1 MPPRFPFLA
10 ASLLGSVLPSFAGTE
25 LVPAD
30 DVPAFFLA
38 KPIESPASPA
48 PRFFPESKPWSPLSP
63 QLRNQILEGGLQPEH
78 RLIYSPPPGEAVS
91 PLLNPPKT
99 DGDVVL
105 MERYVVR
112 AEKAPVVLGPV
123 EKSRPFRDALRT
135 GKLYH
140 SVGRRF
146 TTDISLFASNMGT
159 VSSSGTQLT
168 PMIPRLEL
176 AIRFSW

>member
-1 MPPRFPFLA
+1 
-10 ASLLGSVLPSFAGTE
+10 
-25 LVPAD
+25 
-30 DVPAFFLA
+30 
-38 KPIESPASPA
+38 
-48 PRFFPESKPWSPLSP
+48 
-63 QLRNQILEGGLQPEH
+63 
-78 RLIYSPPPGEAVS
+78 
-91 PLLNPPKT
+91 
-99 DGDVVL
+99 

-140 SVGRRF
+140 SVGRHF